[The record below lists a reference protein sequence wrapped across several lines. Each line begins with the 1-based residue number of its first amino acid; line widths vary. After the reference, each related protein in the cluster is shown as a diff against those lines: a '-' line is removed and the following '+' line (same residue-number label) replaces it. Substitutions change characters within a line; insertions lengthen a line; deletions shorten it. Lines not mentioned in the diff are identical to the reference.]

1 MEDSPMMINNN
12 WWHKRL
18 GIFYKEVRFTFLSD
32 HLMFRKNI
40 KQVKRWV
47 WLSMRHLSEKSMPE
61 TLGYKK
67 GAWYSISEHLDK
79 ESWERVGVKHGG
91 S

>member
-1 MEDSPMMINNN
+1 MIINNRISGTKD
-12 WWHKRL
+12 WKF
-18 GIFYKEVRFTFLSD
+18 FYKEVRFTFLSD

-61 TLGYKK
+61 TLGCKK
-67 GAWYSISEHLDK
+67 GA
-79 ESWERVGVKHGG
+79 
-91 S
+91 